1 MADTRDEAPK
11 RTARAAPDDA
21 AEAERRLARYAAYGI
36 PAATVGTAIV
46 VGFVMSLGPAILVLA
61 AGTLLGVIALLWASL
76 RTLSGEAPLPL
87 ELEAMAV
94 RSRKVDDLGE
104 RKRRVL
110 RALKDLELEHSVGK
124 IDDKDYASL
133 GDRFRGEAK
142 ALMREMDGQIDP
154 LRDEAER
161 IAKKYLAKRGLGE
174 GDAKAEPK
182 RGSDS
187 ATAKKPADDDDD
199 DDTDEGDEKP
209 EVEEEAVEEK
219 EAAKPAPAAKAKPAA
234 KARVACSKC
243 QTSNEPDAAFCKKCG
258 TSLAPEKAEKSDA

>member
-142 ALMREMDGQIDP
+142 DLMREMDGQIDP

-199 DDTDEGDEKP
+199 DDTFPIKP
-209 EVEEEAVEEK
+209 RYSEATRAGYARCRPCSATPM
-219 EAAKPAPAAKAKPAA
+219 AAYVSMSKPKWL
-234 KARVACSKC
+234 RLSWSGYSR
-243 QTSNEPDAAFCKKCG
+243 TSFQA
-258 TSLAPEKAEKSDA
+258 L